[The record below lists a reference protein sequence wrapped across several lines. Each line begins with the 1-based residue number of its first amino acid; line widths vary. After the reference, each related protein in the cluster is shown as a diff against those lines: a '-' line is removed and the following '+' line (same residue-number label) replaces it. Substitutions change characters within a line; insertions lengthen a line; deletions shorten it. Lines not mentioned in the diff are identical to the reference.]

1 MFITLEKL
9 SGSINAG
16 MRFGEQ
22 VGEEKETKEMKRI
35 VRIVVTLWAMGSK
48 VDPKTG

>member
-9 SGSINAG
+9 SGYIDPR

-22 VGEEKETKEMKRI
+22 VGEEKGTKEMKRI
-35 VRIVVTLWAMGSK
+35 ARMVVTLWVMGSK